1 MHTSYSFTH
10 ILICIHSFIPEHICS
25 HMQTYSMC
33 VRTDIHAYIQTCMQA
48 HRHTSIP
55 AYSHAGIHMQVCRDM
70 CLQMRFCK
78 RRFKEGHHLKAVF
91 LYRVQSLFGPVFA
104 TCRALQGNAVHL
116 EKRVPHACWIFGIPF
131 PSLGPKGSTQRQS
144 DNFKRSWFVNQ
155 HAHACILCADLSW
168 QKLRDARK

>member
-1 MHTSYSFTH
+1 MHTSYSFTQ
-10 ILICIHSFIPEHICS
+10 ILFCIHSFIPEHICS

-78 RRFKEGHHLKAVF
+78 RRFKEVHHLKAVF

-104 TCRALQGNAVHL
+104 TCRALQEMPYTLRRECLMHAGSSVFLSLHS
-116 EKRVPHACWIFGIPF
+116 VPRGA
-131 PSLGPKGSTQRQS
+131 
-144 DNFKRSWFVNQ
+144 
-155 HAHACILCADLSW
+155 
-168 QKLRDARK
+168 LRDNLTTLNALGSCINMRMHASSALI